1 MISAVD
7 SAAGGLS
14 RAQATASAAAQQVS
28 AAVAVDDVTGDLA
41 ALPGGEDLV
50 RQMVALKL
58 SEVSYSAN
66 AAVIKAVDRMNEEML
81 DLLA

>member
-1 MISAVD
+1 MISAIN

-14 RAQATASAAAQQVS
+14 RAQAAASAAAQQVS
-28 AAVAVDDVTGDLA
+28 VAVDDVTGELA
-41 ALPGGEDLV
+41 TLPGGEDLV
-50 RQMVALKL
+50 RQMAALKL

-66 AAVIKAVDRMNEEML
+66 AEVIKAVDRMNEEML

>member
-1 MISAVD
+1 MISAIN
-7 SAAGGLS
+7 SAAGGMS
-14 RAQATASAAAQQVS
+14 RAQAAAGAAAQQVS
-28 AAVAVDDVTGDLA
+28 AAVAVDDVTGELA

-66 AAVIKAVDRMNEEML
+66 AEVIKAVDRMNEEML

>member
-1 MISAVD
+1 MISAIN

-14 RAQATASAAAQQVS
+14 RAQAAAGAAAHQVS
-28 AAVAVDDVTGDLA
+28 VAVDDVTGELA

-66 AAVIKAVDRMNEEML
+66 AEVIKAVDRMNEEML

>member
-1 MISAVD
+1 MISAINN
-7 SAAGGLS
+7 AAGGLS
-14 RAQATASAAAQQVS
+14 RAQAAAETAAQGVS
-28 AAVAVDDVTGDLA
+28 ESVAVDDVTGELA
-41 ALPGGEDLV
+41 TLPGGVDLV

-66 AAVIKAVDRMNEEML
+66 AAVIRAVDRMNEEML